1 MNEKELNP
9 KQRKFAELLVQG
21 HTTKAAYLAAFPNCR
36 LETSAIGKGSW
47 LKQDPRVKA
56 VMKEL
61 RDALAEEVKE
71 ETVVMLKEA
80 LEFLTEVIRTPP
92 GEVTEGHRICQSFK
106 RTPTIWE
113 VKLPNKLRAL
123 ELAMKLQGF
132 LTDNVRHEAGDT
144 LQDFLV
150 ELRAGGF
157 NPVE

>member
-21 HTTKAAYLAAFPNCR
+21 HTAKAAYLASYPKCSEACAATR
-36 LETSAIGKGSW
+36 GSD
-47 LKQDPRVKA
+47 LKRHPQVKA
-56 VMKEL
+56 VVKEL
-61 RDALAEEVKE
+61 RAELAKRITE

-80 LEFLTEVIRTPP
+80 LEFLSEIIRTPP

-113 VKLPNKLRAL
+113 VKLPNKLRAV
-123 ELAMKLQGF
+123 ELVMKLQG
-132 LTDNVRHEAGDT
+132 LLSDNVRHEAGDT

-150 ELRAGGF
+150 NLRAG
-157 NPVE
+157 NVE